1 MKKAAECCKKILFH
15 VNQAVKEAENRR
27 VDATP
32 RPRCVTETL
41 TFHCLPLTEAAGLP
55 EEVGHLVPQAERE
68 PRHPG
73 AEGGFSSRPVPPG
86 PAEDQHLITGLSAE
100 PGPDQEDHGAR
111 GTSVVES
118 QQGQEDR

>member
-1 MKKAAECCKKILFH
+1 MHRAAECCKKILFH

-27 VDATP
+27 VDVAP
-32 RPRCVTETL
+32 RPRRVTETL
-41 TFHCLPLTEAAGLP
+41 TLACLSPAEAAGLP

-73 AEGGFSSRPVPPG
+73 AEGGFPSRPAG
-86 PAEDQHLITGLSAE
+86 PAEDRHLIGGLSAE

-111 GTSVVES
+111 GASVMEG